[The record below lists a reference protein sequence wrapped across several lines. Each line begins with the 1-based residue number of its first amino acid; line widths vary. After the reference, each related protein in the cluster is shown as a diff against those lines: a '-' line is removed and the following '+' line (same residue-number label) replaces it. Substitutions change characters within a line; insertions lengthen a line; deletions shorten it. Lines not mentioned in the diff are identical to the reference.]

1 MADLDFSYFDDQKK
15 ALSLLK
21 GKQKVCLM
29 AAPSF
34 VVDFDY
40 LFFVPLMKGLG
51 FDKVSEL
58 TFGAKIVNEH
68 YHKFIKDKKGK
79 GGTGHEKFISSVCP
93 ASVEMVKNQHPEL
106 KKFLLPFDSPMVA
119 MAKVL
124 HKEYPKHKLVFLAP
138 CSAKKIE
145 AKKSGLI
152 DVAITFREMKEIVEK
167 EKPKR
172 AHGSHL
178 FDRFYNDYTKIYPL
192 SGGLSTTLHMKD
204 ILKKHEVVA
213 CDGCADLAKLFD
225 RHSDKIFYDILFC
238 KGGCIGGNGVASKLP
253 LFLRKKKVLDYK
265 KFADREKIPE
275 KRVGLNKYTEG
286 LSFETK
292 F

>member
-1 MADLDFSYFDDQKK
+1 MVDLNFSYSTDQKK
-15 ALSLLK
+15 VLSLLNE
-21 GKQKVCLM
+21 KQKVCLM

-40 LFFVPLMKGLG
+40 LSFVPLMKGLG
-51 FDKVSEL
+51 FDRITEL

-68 YHKFIKDKKGK
+68 YHKYIKENKGKKGY
-79 GGTGHEKFISSVCP
+79 EKFISSVCP
-93 ASVEMVKNQHPEL
+93 TSVEMVKNRHPEL
-106 KKFLLPFDSPMVA
+106 KKFLLPFDSPVIS
-119 MAKVL
+119 MAKIL
-124 HKEYPKHKLVFLAP
+124 HKEYPKHKIVFLAP

-145 AKKSGLI
+145 AKNGRLI
-152 DVAITFREMKEIVEK
+152 SAALTFREMKGIIEK
-167 EKPKR
+167 EKPKKSGR
-172 AHGSHL
+172 SHL

-192 SGGLSTTLHMKD
+192 SGGLGKTLHSKD
-204 ILKKHEVVA
+204 ILKEGETVSR
-213 CDGCADLAKLFD
+213 DGCADLLKLFET
-225 RHSDKIFYDILFC
+225 HSDKIFYDILFC

-275 KRVGLNKYTEG
+275 KMVGLNRYTKG
-286 LSFETK
+286 LSFETA